1 MSRNISSL
9 NLSGKNIVI
18 VDDDLPSVRYL
29 EIMLKN
35 TGANTIVFHTGK
47 AFVDY
52 LEVEDKGIDIVFM
65 DFLIP
70 IINGIECVSEFRRER
85 KNVPVIMITAYT
97 SDQAKKDA
105 FISGCN
111 EYILKPIY
119 PEKIFSILEKYLMPN
134 SSVPSSY

>member
-1 MSRNISSL
+1 M

-29 EIMLKN
+29 DIMLKS
-35 TGANTIVFHTGK
+35 TGANTIVFNTGK

-52 LEVEDKGIDIVFM
+52 LGEEDKGIDIVFM

-97 SDQAKKDA
+97 SDLAKKDA

-134 SSVPSSY
+134 GSVPSSY